1 MIDIKNLSFTYNKGT
16 GHEIKALLD
25 INLHIAPGTV
35 TAVAGHTG
43 SGKSTLIQAMDML
56 ITPDKGNI
64 IIDGI
69 DITDKKTDLRLIRRK
84 VGIVF
89 QYPENQLF
97 EESVYKD
104 IAFAPKNMGIKG
116 DELRE
121 CVNKAAIDAGMDLSL
136 LDKSPFE
143 LSGGQK
149 RRAAIAGVLAM
160 EPSVLILDEP
170 TAGLDPR
177 GRNKILSMIKQLH
190 EKNKNMII
198 IFVTHSMEDIIAA
211 ADNVI
216 IMKEGHILKHCPVSE
231 VFSDREVLNSAG
243 LALPQIMQITD
254 RLRNCGIPL
263 ENNVYTPSSAAA
275 AIEKLLSA
283 HRKD

>member
-121 CVNKAAIDAGMDLSL
+121 CVNKAAINSGMDLSL

-177 GRNKILSMIKQLH
+177 GRDKILSMIKNLH
-190 EKNKNMII
+190 ENNKNMII

-211 ADNVI
+211 ADNAI
-216 IMKEGHILKHCPVSE
+216 IMKEGRIIKHCPVNE
-231 VFSDREVLNSAG
+231 MFSDRELLNSAG

-254 RLRNCGIPL
+254 RLRSCGIPL
-263 ENNVYTPSSAAA
+263 ENNVYTPSSAAE